1 MHVIRRILMLPVRF
15 VRFVW
20 EFLNPRLKA
29 GAIPYGRIVVV
40 TQVLLA
46 LVFLGYTL
54 SKKSIRVPI
63 VSSEP
68 YQIHVLFEDAQG
80 LDRLDEPAAAVAGTP
95 LGIVTDVDYED
106 GKALVTMTME
116 DSVRGKVFADAS
128 VAVRPASALQNL
140 LVNIDPG
147 TPETGPLPEDAVI
160 APERTSNYVAID
172 ELTSILDAD
181 TRAYTSI
188 LLQQAQIAVKGRS
201 TEFQD
206 ALIELGELVDT
217 TVPISRGLAKRRR
230 LLTDLVGELNVVGRT
245 LASRGAQLAAAIQS
259 ANDTLAVT
267 AAREPELAESVR
279 LLAPVLSEAERSVA
293 SLRRLA
299 DPLQP
304 VLEQLGESAPDLAA
318 SVTAL
323 HDLYPEAERLTNR
336 FERLVSDGERPLELL
351 EFGTRGIGERAAAL
365 VPVMKALTKLTTR
378 LDRYKRGM
386 LQTSD
391 LLASVFSTQDH
402 NGAYAPIAIN
412 KIESA
417 RPENFGLGG
426 AAATREGADGES
438 RLDTMLAKALE
449 LTCVEENPLACLM
462 RFNIKGL
469 PDEPVTSGGGE

>member
-1 MHVIRRILMLPVRF
+1 MHMIRSILTAPVRF

-20 EFLNPRLKA
+20 EFVNPRLKA
-29 GAIPYGRIVVV
+29 GRVPYGRIVIV
-40 TQVLLA
+40 TQILLA

-54 SKKSIRVPI
+54 GKKSIRLPI

-68 YQIHVLFEDAQG
+68 YQIHVLFQDAQG

-95 LGIVTDVDYED
+95 LGRVTDVTYEH

-147 TPETGPLPEDAVI
+147 TPSTGPLPEDAVI
-160 APERTSNYVAID
+160 PPERTSNYVAID

-201 TEFQD
+201 GEFRD

-217 TVPISRGLAKRRR
+217 TAPISRELAKRRH
-230 LLTDLVGELNVVGRT
+230 LLSDLVGELNVVGRT
-245 LASRGAQLAAAIQS
+245 LASRGAQLAATIES
-259 ANDTLAVT
+259 ANNTLAVT

-293 SLRRLA
+293 ALRRLA
-299 DPLQP
+299 EPLQP

-323 HDLYPEAERLTNR
+323 HGLYPEATRLTNR
-336 FERLVSDGERPLELL
+336 FEQLVKDGERPLELL
-351 EFGTRGIGERAAAL
+351 EFGTRGIGDRAAAL
-365 VPVMKALTKLTTR
+365 VPVMKALAKLTTR
-378 LDRYKRGM
+378 LDRYKAGM

-391 LLASVFSTQDH
+391 LLASVFSPQDR

-412 KIESA
+412 KIESP
-417 RPENFGLGG
+417 RPENFGLG
-426 AAATREGADGES
+426 AATASREGADGET
-438 RLDTMLAKALE
+438 RLDKMLAKALE

-462 RFNIKGL
+462 RFNINEL
-469 PDEPVTSGGGE
+469 PDEPVTGGEGE